1 MVIRRILA
9 AALLAALSAF
19 ANSAQAQSVP
29 ASALLKAGEIGF
41 AADFGAPPNQF
52 IDTQGRMDG
61 LNVDMCGEIAK
72 RMNLKINWTN
82 LAFPGLVPGLQANR
96 FDALCTAIFINPQ
109 RLEIMNMVAYVQWGE
124 GMMMRANDPKIANCT
139 PTSGDAASYSPCFDQ
154 LAGRTVAVASAG
166 TTHQNIRAQNERLKA
181 AGKPE
186 MTLRA
191 FDTTADVLQAVASG
205 QADAA
210 YLNDPQG
217 AFFINR
223 DAANKAAYKMAFV
236 GFNPNKLAIATLKP
250 NRALADGIKAALESM
265 KADGSYGKIVEKWG
279 VAAVPEFTI
288 QP

>member
-1 MVIRRILA
+1 MAIRQALTALA
-9 AALLAALSAF
+9 FSAVAAF
-19 ANSAQAQSVP
+19 ASLAQAQTLPS
-29 ASALLKAGEIGF
+29 SALLKAGEINF

-52 IDTQGRMDG
+52 IDPQGRMDG
-61 LNVDMCGEIAK
+61 LNVDLCGEVAK

-96 FDALCTAIFINPQ
+96 FDALCTAIFVNPQ
-109 RLEIMNMVAYVQWGE
+109 RLEIMNMVSYVQWGE
-124 GMMMRANDPKIANCT
+124 GMMMRANDPKIVNCT
-139 PTSGDAASYSPCFDQ
+139 PTSGDAASYAPCFDQ

-166 TTHQNIRAQNERLKA
+166 TTHQNMRAQNERLKA
-181 AGKPE
+181 AGKSE
-186 MTLRA
+186 ITLRA
-191 FDTTADVLQAVASG
+191 FDTTADTLQAVVSG

-223 DAANKAAYKMAFV
+223 DPANKAAYKMAFV

-250 NRALADGIKAALESM
+250 NRALADGIKTALEAM
-265 KADGSYGKIVEKWG
+265 KADGSYAKIVDKWG

>member
-1 MVIRRILA
+1 MAIRRIL
-9 AALLAALSAF
+9 LLALFAAF
-19 ANSAQAQSVP
+19 AAFSAPAQAQSLP
-29 ASALLKAGEIGF
+29 ASALLRAGEIGF

-52 IDTQGRMDG
+52 IDVQGRMDG

-72 RMNLKINWTN
+72 RMNLRINWTN

-96 FDALCTAIFINPQ
+96 YDALCTAIFINPQ

-124 GMMMRANDPKIANCT
+124 GMMMRANDPRIVNCS

-166 TTHQNIRAQNERLKA
+166 TTHQNIRAQNERLRA
-181 AGKPE
+181 AGRPE
-186 MTLRA
+186 ITLRA
-191 FDTTADVLQAVASG
+191 FDTTADVLQAVVSG

-210 YLNDPQG
+210 YVNDPQG

-223 DAANKAAYKMAFV
+223 DAANRAAYKMAFV
-236 GFNPNKLAIATLKP
+236 GFNPNRLAIATLKP
-250 NRALADGIKAALESM
+250 NRALAEGIKAALESM
-265 KADGSYGKIVEKWG
+265 KADGTYARIVGKWG
-279 VAAVPEFTI
+279 VAAVAEFTI